1 MSGELNKIL
10 VGQPVT
16 IGELGAKDPM
26 ERLWKSGIFKEE
38 VEGPVFVGFTNI
50 EGDGQADLKHHGGP
64 EKAIFVYPS
73 EHYLY
78 WDKHVQE
85 VEIDAGGMGENFS
98 TVHLSEDN
106 VCIGDTYEIGEAVVQ
121 VSQPR
126 QPCWKPA
133 RRFKL
138 KSLALLIQN
147 SGRTGWYFR
156 VLKEGK
162 VEKGQT
168 FRLIERPFPEWTI
181 ATCNTIMHEDKQNI
195 ELARKLATCH
205 LLAPSW
211 RETLHNRVEKGIDSD
226 IKKRVFGPNQ

>member
-1 MSGELNKIL
+1 MSGHLNKIF
-10 VGQPVT
+10 VGQPIT
-16 IGELGAKDPM
+16 IGEQGAKDPM
-26 ERLWKSGIFKEE
+26 ERLWESGIFKEE
-38 VEGPVFVGFTNI
+38 VEVPVFVGFTNI

-64 EKAIFVYPS
+64 EKAVFVYPS

-78 WDKHVQE
+78 WNKHVQE
-85 VEIDAGGMGENFS
+85 VKMHAGGMGENFS
-98 TVHLSEDN
+98 TVELSEDG

-133 RRFKL
+133 RRFKQ
-138 KSLALLIQN
+138 KNLALLIQN

-156 VLKEGK
+156 VLKEGQVK
-162 VEKGQT
+162 KGQT

-181 ATCNTIMHEDKQNI
+181 ATCNSIMHEDKKNI
-195 ELARKLATCH
+195 ELARKLANCP
-205 LLAPSW
+205 LLAPNW
-211 RETLHNRVEKGIDSD
+211 RETLHNRVEKGIESD